1 MYTYS
6 TSCLD
11 ATYRHVRVYMY
22 MYMCT
27 CKAKAS
33 LEWSNWYCERVR
45 EREKGGEGE
54 QERDG
59 VGERG
64 REGGGKGGK
73 S

>member
-1 MYTYS
+1 
-6 TSCLD
+6 
-11 ATYRHVRVYMY
+11 

-27 CKAKAS
+27 CKTKAS

-59 VGERG
+59 ERGREGEQERDGERG